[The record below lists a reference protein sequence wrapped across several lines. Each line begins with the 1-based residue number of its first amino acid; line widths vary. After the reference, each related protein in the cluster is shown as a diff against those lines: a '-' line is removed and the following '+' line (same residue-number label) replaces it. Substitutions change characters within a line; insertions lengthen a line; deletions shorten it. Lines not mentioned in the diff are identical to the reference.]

1 MRTKGCGRVG
11 ALLGV
16 VLAMTFVAS
25 GAAQAAS
32 AGTTFGAHWES
43 WQARPD
49 VADLASLQR
58 GARDFVG
65 YCLGCHSL
73 RYERWSR
80 LGKDLKI
87 PPAVLKKDLIPPGQ
101 TPEGYIMSP
110 MTADAAK
117 WFGKQ
122 PPDLSLIARYR
133 GANYLYR
140 YLETF
145 YVDSARP
152 TGVNNLVYPSVAM
165 PDVLSSLEGLKAAVY
180 RTVEVPGPHGTTIKR
195 RVFEHFR
202 QVAPGSMTRAQFN
215 QFVHDTVNF
224 LVYVGDPAR
233 LDRHRLGLWVILFLI
248 LFTALA
254 WRMYREYWKDVR

>member
-1 MRTKGCGRVG
+1 MRTNRRGWASVLL
-11 ALLGV
+11 AAVLGV
-16 VLAMTFVAS
+16 TMAG
-25 GAAQAAS
+25 GARAAD
-32 AGTTFGAHWES
+32 AGATFGAHWKD
-43 WQARPD
+43 WQAHAD

-58 GARDFVG
+58 GARDFVA

-87 PPAVLKKDLIPPGQ
+87 PPAVLKQDLIPPGQ
-101 TPEGYIMSP
+101 NSRDYILSP
-110 MTADAAK
+110 MTADAVK

-133 GANYLYR
+133 VTNYLYR

-145 YVDSARP
+145 YVDSGRP

-165 PDVLSSLEGLKAAVY
+165 PDVLSSLEGLKVAVY
-180 RTVEVPGPHGTTIKR
+180 RTVEEPGPKGTRIQR
-195 RVFEHFR
+195 QVFAHFR
-202 QVAPGSMTRAQFN
+202 QIAPGSMTRQQFN

-224 LVYVGDPAR
+224 LDYVSDPPR
-233 LDRHRLGLWVILFLI
+233 LERHRLGVWVVLFLMV
-248 LFTALA
+248 FTTLA
-254 WRMYREYWKDVR
+254 WLLYREYWKDVR

>member
-1 MRTKGCGRVG
+1 MGTNRRGCWS
-11 ALLGV
+11 ALCVAAL
-16 VLAMTFVAS
+16 VLSMAP
-25 GAAQAAS
+25 AARSSAPAAP
-32 AGTTFGAHWES
+32 FGAHWKR
-43 WQARPD
+43 WQAHAD

-73 RYERWSR
+73 GYERWSR

-101 TPEGYIMSP
+101 SSREYIRSP

-133 GANYLYR
+133 GTNYLYR

-152 TGVNNLVYPSVAM
+152 TGVNNLAYPSVAM
-165 PDVLSSLEGLKAAVY
+165 PDVLSSLEGLKVAVY
-180 RTVEVPGPHGTTIKR
+180 RTVKEPGPHGTTIPR
-195 RVFEHFR
+195 QVFVHFR
-202 QVAPGSMTRAQFN
+202 QIAPGSMTREQFN

-224 LVYVGDPAR
+224 LDYVSDPPR
-233 LDRHRLGLWVILFLI
+233 LERHRLGVWVVLFLMV
-248 LFTALA
+248 FTTLA
-254 WRMYREYWKDVR
+254 WLLYREYWKDVR